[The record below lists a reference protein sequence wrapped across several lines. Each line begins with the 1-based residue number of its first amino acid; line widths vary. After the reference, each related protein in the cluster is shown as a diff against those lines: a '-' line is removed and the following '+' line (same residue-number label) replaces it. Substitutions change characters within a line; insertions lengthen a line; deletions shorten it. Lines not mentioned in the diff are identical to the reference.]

1 MLELVF
7 ASDVIPLITRLENA
21 LQSNILSKLAAY
33 RADMRLDCMNY
44 YRNGV
49 VLENTLLS
57 TAELRNKMGLAD
69 AEYTRIEAFKRRV
82 LGLAIKQINDL
93 TDITAD
99 YEQHKQGRLVT
110 GFTFSV

>member
-1 MLELVF
+1 
-7 ASDVIPLITRLENA
+7 
-21 LQSNILSKLAAY
+21 
-33 RADMRLDCMNY
+33 
-44 YRNGV
+44 
-49 VLENTLLS
+49 
-57 TAELRNKMGLAD
+57 MGLAD

-110 GFTFSV
+110 GFTFRFKYKTNEKKNHSK